1 MRRGNNRPSRPLDV
15 HRWSDHPESNNFVN
29 RIYSEWFEDY
39 SEAITKKHLK
49 VILLDFYVAWKTHPE
64 MMIGIAMSNSFYK
77 ANSRY
82 NALHISSKT
91 IDIVKRLRE
100 IGFLDREKGYPG
112 FDGQKG
118 KLSQFWATDELIKEF
133 KRVRFGIHNIR
144 IFDERETVI
153 LRDENKKDIP
163 YTDNLETKRMR
174 SLLSD
179 YNHLLST
186 TFIDI
191 PDLNEPVITIK
202 AKRKKDKDTRIFIT
216 QNEKFTRRVFSNG
229 SWEENGR
236 FYGGWWQ
243 RIPSEYRSKIYINDE
258 PTVEIDFS
266 GLHPVLVYQ
275 DKGIDYWRDIK
286 RDPYQT
292 NIEGLSEEDSREIGK
307 SVLLMSFNLTK
318 EERLFKAVKN
328 ELQETIPH
336 YSFTF
341 PNLRKVLNDL
351 RKIHVDIADD
361 MLSGIGLNLM
371 NIDAK
376 IAEYVIIRF
385 TQSDIPVLCIHDSFI
400 VPIRQDGFLR
410 TCMKEAIETILSDF
424 KVNTKQE
431 GLGYHQWQGVRH
443 IDYDFYLSLRD
454 EIANQSVPRSE
465 GYLYRKQQFDEYL
478 KRR

>member
-1 MRRGNNRPSRPLDV
+1 MLNGNNRPSRPLDV
-15 HRWSDHPESNNFVN
+15 HRWSNHPESNVFVN
-29 RIYSEWFEDY
+29 RIYSEWFEGY
-39 SEAITKKHLK
+39 SQAITKKHLK

-77 ANSRY
+77 ANCRY
-82 NALHISSKT
+82 NALYISSKT
-91 IDIVKRLRE
+91 IGVLKRLLE
-100 IGFLDREKGYPG
+100 AGLVDWEKGYPG
-112 FDGQKG
+112 FDVFKG
-118 KLSQFWATDELIKEF
+118 KLSQFWATDELIEEF
-133 KRVRFGIHNIR
+133 KRVRFGLHDITT
-144 IFDERETVI
+144 FEGRETII

-163 YTDNLETKRMR
+163 YTDTLETKRMR

-179 YNHLLST
+179 YNHLLT
-186 TFIDI
+186 KTFLDI
-191 PDLNEPVITIK
+191 PNLNEPVITIK
-202 AKRKKDKDTRIFIT
+202 TKRKKDKYTHIFIT
-216 QNEKFTRRVFSNG
+216 QNEKFARRVFSNG

-258 PTVEIDFS
+258 PTVEIDYS

-275 DKGIDYWRDIK
+275 RKGVDYWKDIK

-307 SVLLMSFNLTK
+307 SLLLMSFNLTE

-336 YSFTF
+336 YKFTF
-341 PNLRKVLNDL
+341 ANLRKVLNDL
-351 RKIHVDIADD
+351 RNMHPDIADD
-361 MLSGIGLNLM
+361 MLSGIGLDLM

-376 IAEYVIIRF
+376 IAEHVIARF
-385 TQSDIPVLCIHDSFI
+385 TQSDIPVLCIHDSFV
-400 VPIRQDGFLR
+400 VPIKQDGFLR
-410 TCMKEAIETILSDF
+410 TCMKEAIDKVLSDF
-424 KVNTKQE
+424 KVNTKQV
-431 GLGYHQWQGVRH
+431 GLGYQQWQGFSH
-443 IDYDFYLSLRD
+443 IDFDYFLSLRD

-478 KRR
+478 KTR